1 MYNTEKDRIREMK
14 NLFYSGLLLTATLTA
29 ACSSE
34 DNTET
39 ESQKGMTLYAT
50 VAETRATM
58 DDDKGK
64 WTFAFAAN
72 DVVNVG
78 NDAVS
83 GYYTFTN
90 NGTNFTSSDAKPTD
104 NAASWYAYFPGN
116 EVRLANQTGDF
127 SNVANYYALS
137 GSTSATTTGIE
148 GLSIHMT
155 PQVAVLRIVKT
166 NKSDECDIN
175 VMIGDKW
182 VSSLTAKPNEV
193 GFNVTTSTSKVS
205 LLNKNGDAAGTYYY
219 VAVPAGVK
227 IAVYNGDTKRVAT
240 KANGL
245 TAGKYYTVTTSDVKG
260 TAEATI
266 CDATSCTTKKIGW
279 VQLWAGGPK
288 FATENVKDKMKWK
301 EARKPDDEY
310 VWGKNWRTP
319 TKEEMSGFIKNEHKV
334 NTDNVKA
341 VYTQK
346 NGVYGIEFTGVQ
358 PGYTKST
365 LFFPSDG
372 QNPEYD
378 YGTYLTS
385 SNGQEGYGLGSAF
398 MYRPQELYFYTTDQI
413 HYETNYNVRP
423 VLAN

>member
-1 MYNTEKDRIREMK
+1 MK

-39 ESQKGMTLYAT
+39 ESWGGMTLYAT
-50 VAETRATM
+50 VAETRASMTEGENGTWSF
-58 DDDKGK
+58 DFS
-64 WTFAFAAN
+64 TN
-72 DVVNVG
+72 DLVNVN
-78 NDAVS
+78 NDAVNT
-83 GYYTFTN
+83 YYTFTK
-90 NGTNFTSSDAKPTD
+90 NGTNFTSSDAKTTSEP
-104 NAASWYAYFPGN
+104 ASWYAYFPGN

-137 GSTSATTTGIE
+137 GSTSTTTTGAE
-148 GLSIHMT
+148 GLSINLT

-175 VMIGDKW
+175 VKMGDNW
-182 VSSLTAKPNEV
+182 VSSLTAKTNEV

-205 LLNKNGDAAGTYYY
+205 LLNKNKEAAGTYY

-227 IAVYNGDTKRVAT
+227 IAIYNGNTMLKSTKDA
-240 KANGL
+240 GL
-245 TAGKYYTVTTSDVKG
+245 KAGKYYTITTAPVSG

-266 CDATSCTTKKIGW
+266 GNIGW

-288 FATENVKDKMKWK
+288 FATQNVKQKMKWE
-301 EARKPDDEY
+301 EARKPDDKY

-319 TKEEMSGFIKNEHKV
+319 TKEEMSGFIKNEHDI
-334 NTDNVKA
+334 NTDNVKV
-341 VYTQK
+341 VYTSK
-346 NGVYGIEFTGVQ
+346 NGVYGLEFTGVQ

-365 LFFPSDG
+365 LFFPSDV
-372 QNPEYD
+372 QNPD
-378 YGTYLTS
+378 YGEGIYLTS
-385 SNGQEGYGLGSAF
+385 SNGQEEHGSGSGF
-398 MYRPQELYFYTTDQI
+398 MYSNHELYFYTTDKI
-413 HYETNYNVRP
+413 HYDTNYNVRP